1 MTQELFAKTTGDG
14 AETIVLLHGFGGS
27 HGVWRDVQGSLS
39 EWATTV
45 IAYDLPGHGGS
56 LDWPDAGPAK
66 IAVRAILADL
76 AERGIARA
84 HLAGHSMG
92 GAIATMMALAEPD
105 RVASLSLFSPGGFG
119 EEINGRLLATYA
131 VARDAGEIRAALEA
145 MSGWSHAISDEAVA
159 RLQSMRA
166 APGQI
171 EKLAGIA
178 KIISKEGRQGVIPR
192 ERLAALAMPVSV
204 AWGTLDTVLPYHQS
218 ADLPPRFGLHR
229 IPGAGH
235 MLIEE
240 APELVLELIRRKLR
254 RPD

>member
-1 MTQELFAKTTGDG
+1 VAQRLFAKTTGDG

-27 HGVWRDVQGSLS
+27 HAVWRDIQASLS
-39 EWATTV
+39 DWATI

-76 AERGIARA
+76 AERGLARV

-92 GAIATMMALAEPD
+92 GAIATLMAMAEPD

-119 EEINGRLLATYA
+119 EEINGRLLAAYA
-131 VARDAGEIRAALEA
+131 AARDTGGIRAALEA
-145 MSGWSHAISDEAVA
+145 MSGWSHAVSDQAVA
-159 RLQSMRA
+159 SLLSMRA
-166 APGQI
+166 AAGQTG
-171 EKLAGIA
+171 KLIDIA
-178 KIISKEGRQGVIPR
+178 KIISNDGRQGMIPR

-204 AWGTLDTVLPYHQS
+204 AWGTLDPVLPYHQA

-229 IPGAGH
+229 VSGAGH

-240 APELVLELIRRKLR
+240 ATELVVELIRQKLR
-254 RPD
+254 RPG